1 MPFCPHLGVS
11 LRRGSLAKERNTF
24 TFLSNLVRTALAC
37 SILRLPHLK
46 SLRHT
51 RKKTQRRGKKQ
62 VGSPGLEYFVA
73 ESLGLVLSS
82 TGQGLRPA
90 EGALA
95 SLLLEGTS
103 FFSSALS
110 PQLLNRPWRAPHP
123 TPPPAPE
130 NPG

>member
-51 RKKTQRRGKKQ
+51 RKKTQRRSKKQ

-82 TGQGLRPA
+82 AGQGLRPA

-123 TPPPAPE
+123 TPPPTPE